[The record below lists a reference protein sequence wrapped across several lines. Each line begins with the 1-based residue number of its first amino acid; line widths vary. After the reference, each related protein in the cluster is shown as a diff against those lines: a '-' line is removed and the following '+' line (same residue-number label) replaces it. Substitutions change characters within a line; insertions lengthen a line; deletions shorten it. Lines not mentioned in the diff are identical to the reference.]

1 MYTQNYKQIE
11 RSRKMASPMVMPFFM
26 VNEAA
31 SSFGWMLLSAFRAT
45 QGGNAF
51 EAQVSVSPYWE
62 KAAWQYRPWAVCSVS
77 DRHAIRFSLSAGLC
91 RNRVG
96 EGQ

>member
-1 MYTQNYKQIE
+1 MCVFFYALLRSMKQH
-11 RSRKMASPMVMPFFM
+11 R
-26 VNEAA
+26 
-31 SSFGWMLLSAFRAT
+31 LSLGAVSCFWAT

-62 KAAWQYRPWAVCSVS
+62 KATWQYRPLAVCGVS

-91 RNRVG
+91 RNRLG

>member
-45 QGGNAF
+45 QGGNVF
-51 EAQVSVSPYWE
+51 EAQMFIPPHWG
-62 KAAWQYRPWAVCSVS
+62 KPTR
-77 DRHAIRFSLSAGLC
+77 
-91 RNRVG
+91 
-96 EGQ
+96 

>member
-45 QGGNAF
+45 QGGNVF
-51 EAQVSVSPYWE
+51 EAQMS
-62 KAAWQYRPWAVCSVS
+62 
-77 DRHAIRFSLSAGLC
+77 IR
-91 RNRVG
+91 
-96 EGQ
+96 